1 MKSPSVDHDH
11 GSCNNN
17 NNNNNKTTKVNIKL
31 YASGLKNVA
40 GFGKGISDPYAVVT
54 VLPGSPNE
62 KPRVLG
68 KTEV

>member
-11 GSCNNN
+11 GSC
-17 NNNNNKTTKVNIKL
+17 NNKTTKVNIKL